1 MEYRQ
6 LGGSGLRVPV
16 LSFGTATFGGGN
28 EFFKAWGSTQVEEA
42 RRLIDICLEAGVN
55 FFDTANVYSA
65 GASEEILGKALKG
78 LRDQALISTKA
89 TFPLGEGVND
99 YGSSRFNLIKSAEAS
114 LKRLGT
120 DYIDVYHLHG
130 FDANTPVEETLNAL
144 NTLVQSGKVRYIAC
158 SNFSGWHLMK
168 SLSVSERYGWSKYIA
183 HQAYYSLLNRDF
195 EWELMPLGI
204 DQQVGTIVWSPLAAG
219 RLSGKYRRN
228 QPAPADARVAQGGSP
243 IPATAIADEVF
254 YNIIDEL
261 EAIAKEV
268 EKTVA
273 QVAINWLLQRP
284 TVSNIIIGARN
295 EEQLKQ
301 NFGAVGWNLT
311 LDQVKRL
318 DRVSEV
324 PPVYPYWHQ
333 REFPM
338 LNAAPKL
345 Y

>member
-6 LGGSGLRVPV
+6 LGNSGLRVPV

-28 EFFKAWGSTQVEEA
+28 EFFKAWGSTQVKEA
-42 RRLIDICLEAGVN
+42 SRLVDLCLDAGVTL
-55 FFDTANVYSA
+55 FDTANVYSS
-65 GASEEILGKALKG
+65 GTSEEIFGQAIKGK
-78 LRDQALISTKA
+78 RNEILISTKA
-89 TFPLGEGVND
+89 TFPMSNSIND
-99 YGSSRFNLIKSAEAS
+99 FGSSRYHLLKCCDDS
-114 LKRLGT
+114 LKRLGV
-120 DYIDVYHLHG
+120 DHIDIYHMHG

-168 SLSVSERYGWSKYIA
+168 SLSVSERYGWSKYVA

-204 DQQVGTIVWSPLAAG
+204 DQNIGTMVWSPLVAG
-219 RLSGKYRRN
+219 LLSGKYRRN
-228 QPAPADARVAQGGSP
+228 QPRPDARVSQGGSP
-243 IPATAIADEVF
+243 VPAAVISDELLYNVVDVLDAIATETG
-254 YNIIDEL
+254 
-261 EAIAKEV
+261 
-268 EKTVA
+268 KTVA
-273 QVAINWLLQRP
+273 QVALNWLLQRP
-284 TVSNIIIGARN
+284 TVDNIIVGART

-318 DRVSEV
+318 DAVSDTQ
-324 PPVYPYWHQ
+324 PVYPYWHQ
-333 REFPM
+333 RERPQ
-338 LNAAPKL
+338 LNTAPKL